1 MMYMNLNR
9 QNSKTASTQQ
19 SRSSNRSV
27 QQSRS
32 SNITGQ
38 QTQQL
43 KKLWMEK
50 NLKRW
55 MISLNV
61 ILTQTTETLNHMNTK
76 TEVATAGTI
85 DSESLVDNEKLGH
98 TFPELGCDG
107 SGGTEDLDLA
117 KKDGSNE
124 PSISSTTATSQE
136 TLADEES
143 EKAVDTKQHHFMS
156 DEPTAEPESIPEE
169 GNGFQLEAHTM
180 DKLDENK
187 IRTTT
192 AIEEESPQENEKPNV
207 LPHIMDSETEVSRE
221 AVTMNISDDIQG
233 PERTSLAIPH
243 EQIASKTDPSENIE
257 RTSSKGME
265 CGEENRMGEQSKE
278 ITEESQMIE
287 SAKMSLSDLLQRSKK
302 RNVQVGEDVTEE
314 RELMGNKVEPQ
325 NETAE
330 TVEAGEEAVHDKNQ
344 YITGLSLFMKCIHT

>member
-1 MMYMNLNR
+1 
-9 QNSKTASTQQ
+9 
-19 SRSSNRSV
+19 
-27 QQSRS
+27 
-32 SNITGQ
+32 
-38 QTQQL
+38 
-43 KKLWMEK
+43 
-50 NLKRW
+50 
-55 MISLNV
+55 
-61 ILTQTTETLNHMNTK
+61 MNTK
-76 TEVATAGTI
+76 IEIATAGNI

-98 TFPELGCDG
+98 TFPEPGCDG

-124 PSISSTTATSQE
+124 PSISSTIATSQE
-136 TLADEES
+136 TLADEERAS
-143 EKAVDTKQHHFMS
+143 SLS
-156 DEPTAEPESIPEE
+156 DAD
-169 GNGFQLEAHTM
+169 EA
-180 DKLDENK
+180 KLDENK

-207 LPHIMDSETEVSRE
+207 LPHIMDSETKVSRE

-233 PERTSLAIPH
+233 PEKTSLAIPH

-257 RTSSKGME
+257 RTNSKGME

-314 RELMGNKVEPQ
+314 RKLMGNKVEPQ

-330 TVEAGEEAVHDKNQ
+330 TVQAEEEAVHDKKQ
-344 YITGLSLFMKCIHT
+344 YITRLSLFMKCIHT